1 MTYTLL
7 YVSKYVYCFYQ
18 NYGAGTVTRSH
29 KSQLCRRRKGIF
41 AMSKLQKITEYA
53 LGSLLAVF
61 AVNCMMPGQAVLPG
75 FLRGM
80 APWLFLLLNLYP
92 ALPIDRPFPYRLG
105 VCNRGCNLLVI
116 FVVSTLVTVP
126 LAIAGMCGL
135 LPGIAP
141 VYSGNIHFW
150 LLHCLLVFGAEFIL
164 FWNGMLRVYLSS
176 QQLGIRLR
184 VIGVICG
191 FIPIANLVVLFWII
205 GVVSREVAFEG
216 QRVRTVR
223 SRAGE
228 ALCATRYP
236 VLMVHGVFFRDFR
249 YFNYWGRIPQAL
261 EEEGAKIYYGN
272 HQSAAPVSASG
283 QEIAERILAIVRET
297 GCDKVNIIG
306 HSKGGLDARAALQLP
321 GVAEHVASLTTVN
334 TPHRGC
340 EFADYLLTKIPQ
352 KQQQAV
358 ADTYNAALR
367 KLGDPAP
374 DFIGA
379 VNNLTA
385 SVCREFNKETPDV
398 SGVYYQSVGSR
409 LNRAGGGRF
418 PLNFTHVLC
427 RHFDGPND
435 GLVGERSFPWGESY
449 RFLTVSGTRGISHG
463 DMIDLNRENVP
474 DFDVREFYVQLVHAL
489 KERGF

>member
-1 MTYTLL
+1 
-7 YVSKYVYCFYQ
+7 
-18 NYGAGTVTRSH
+18 
-29 KSQLCRRRKGIF
+29 
-41 AMSKLQKITEYA
+41 MSRLQKITEYI

-61 AVNCMMPGQAVLPG
+61 AASYMLLGRTAMPG
-75 FLRGM
+75 FLRAL

-92 ALPIDRPFPYRLG
+92 ALPINRPCSYRLG

-116 FVVSTLVTVP
+116 FAASTLINILV
-126 LAIAGMCGL
+126 AIVGMGGL
-135 LPGIAP
+135 LPGIEPLARE
-141 VYSGNIHFW
+141 NLRFW
-150 LLHCLLVFGAEFIL
+150 LLHCLLLFGAEFIL

-176 QQLGIRLR
+176 LQLGIRLR

-191 FIPIANLVVLFWII
+191 FIPIANLIVLFWII
-205 GVVSREVAFEG
+205 RTASREVAFESSKILTA
-216 QRVRTVR
+216 Q
-223 SRAGE
+223 SRCE
-228 ALCATRYP
+228 SALCNTRYP
-236 VLMVHGVFFRDFR
+236 ILMVHGVFFRDFR

-261 EEEGAKIYYGN
+261 ETEGAKIYYGN
-272 HQSAAPVSASG
+272 HQSAAPIASSG
-283 QEIAERILAIVRET
+283 QEIADRILSIVRET

-358 ADTYNAALR
+358 ANTYNAALL

-379 VNNLTA
+379 VTNLTA
-385 SVCREFNKETPDV
+385 SFCREFNENTPDV
-398 SGVYYQSVGSR
+398 PGVYYQSVGSR
-409 LNRAGGGRF
+409 LSRSRGGRF
-418 PLNFTHVLC
+418 PLNFTHMLC
-427 RHFDGPND
+427 HHFDGPND
-435 GLVGERSFPWGESY
+435 GLVGERSFPWGASY
-449 RFLTVSGTRGISHG
+449 RFLTVPGPRGISHG

-474 DFDVREFYVQLVHAL
+474 DFDVREFYVQLVHEL